1 MSAAN
6 TPSTRSADR
15 FRRGEPLEVQP
26 LHGPLDAVVRL
37 PGSKSI
43 TNRALLV
50 AALADGPSVLSGV
63 LDAEDT
69 AAMLDCLFRLGV
81 QLTTSGDT
89 VTVEGCGGRWPAT
102 EATLDARQ
110 AGTVGRFLPAAL
122 ALGQGRYR
130 LDGAAQLRERPLGP
144 LVEALRQLGGEVH
157 ELGAPGCL
165 PIEVVG
171 HGAADLGGEVALAA
185 DVSSQFVSGL
195 MLAGPLL
202 AGGLR
207 IRLTSDVVSRP
218 YLTMTAAVM
227 AAFGGRATVGADQIL
242 VESGRYRGRDYR
254 IEPDAS
260 AASYVFAAAAV
271 CGGRVVVPGLGRGS
285 LQGDTGFAAMLGSM
299 GAEVDI
305 GEDRI
310 EVRSPSDGV
319 LRGVEADLGD
329 LSDTAPTLAAVAPF
343 AQGRTRATGI
353 GFIRR
358 KESDRIGA
366 VLGELA
372 KLGVAGEA
380 EPDGWVIR
388 SGAPH
393 GGIVATHDDHRLAMS
408 FAVIGLATPGV
419 VIEHPEC
426 VAKTFPGYW
435 AMLDELR
442 ATVPDQLR
450 VVAVDGPAG
459 TGKSTVSRGLAAR
472 LGLCYLDTG
481 AMYRAVTW
489 AALDRGVDP
498 GDAVAVAALADG
510 VRIVVGERTTVD
522 GVDCTEAIRTAE
534 VTRAVSVVA
543 ANSAVRATLVA
554 RQRAWLASNLGGV
567 VEGRDI
573 GTVVVPGAPL
583 KIYLTASAET
593 RAQRRAGES
602 GESVHEVAEAIRR
615 RDEIDSTRADSP
627 LAAAGDAVVVDST
640 GRTAVEVID
649 LLESLAAEALPAPSS
664 GQQVGSAGDE

>member
-1 MSAAN
+1 MSRASRL
-6 TPSTRSADR
+6 P
-15 FRRGEPLEVQP
+15 GEPLEVQP
-26 LHGPLDAVVRL
+26 LTGPLDAVVTL

-50 AALADGPSVLSGV
+50 AALAEGPSVLRGV

-69 AAMLDCLFRLGV
+69 AAMLDCLGRLGV
-81 QLTTSGDT
+81 ACTTRGTT
-89 VTVEGCGGRWPAT
+89 VTVEGCGGRWPVGDAS
-102 EATLDARQ
+102 LDARQ

-122 ALGQGRYR
+122 ALGEGRFR

-144 LVEALRQLGGEVH
+144 LVEALRQLGAEVH
-157 ELGAPGCL
+157 ERGAPGCL

-171 HGAADLGGEVALAA
+171 HGPADMGGEVALAA

-202 AGGLR
+202 PGGLR
-207 IRLTSDVVSRP
+207 LRLTSDVVSRP

-227 AAFGGRATVGADQIL
+227 AAFGAVATVGEDRIL
-242 VESGRYRGRDYR
+242 VEPGRYRGREYR

-271 CGGRVVVPGLGRGS
+271 CGGRVVVPGLGSGS
-285 LQGDTGFAAMLGSM
+285 LQGDTGFAALLGSM
-299 GAEVDI
+299 GAVVDV

-310 EVRSPSDGV
+310 EVRSPPDGV
-319 LRGVEADLGD
+319 LRGIEADLAD

-343 AQGRTRATGI
+343 ARGHTRATGI

-366 VLGELA
+366 VLSELA
-372 KLGVAGEA
+372 KLGVDGDA

-388 SGAPH
+388 AGAPH
-393 GGIVATHDDHRLAMS
+393 GGAVATHDDHRLAMS
-408 FAVIGLATPGV
+408 FAVVGLRTPGV
-419 VIEHPEC
+419 VVEHPEC
-426 VAKTFPGYW
+426 VAKTFPGFW
-435 AMLDELR
+435 AMLDQLR
-442 ATVPDQLR
+442 GTVPGRLR

-472 LGLCYLDTG
+472 LGLGYLDTG

-489 AALDRGVDP
+489 AALDRGMDP
-498 GDAVAVAALADG
+498 ADGDAVAALADG
-510 VRIVVGERTTVD
+510 LLIGVGERTTVD
-522 GVDCTEAIRTAE
+522 GVDCSEAIRSTE
-534 VTRAVSVVA
+534 VTRSVSVVA
-543 ANSAVRATLVA
+543 ANPAVRATLVA
-554 RQRAWLASNLGGV
+554 RQRGWLASNLGGV

-573 GTVVVPGAPL
+573 GTVVAPDAPL

-593 RAQRRAGES
+593 RAQRRAAES
-602 GESVHEVAEAIRR
+602 GESVSEVAEAIRR

-627 LAAAGDAVVVDST
+627 LATAHDAVVVDSS
-640 GRTAVEVID
+640 GRTAAEVID
-649 LLESLAAEALPAPSS
+649 LLEGLAAKALPAPSP
-664 GQQVGSAGDE
+664 GQRVGSPADE